1 MRARWA
7 SAVREGPS
15 PSSPHGARWR
25 LSTGRWAGMARPGSV
40 GAVLRALLRA
50 GSGRIEAC
58 ACARV
63 GGESMCSRESAH
75 TYFMHSGGGQRWV
88 VRVFARVGHFYRFTS
103 LVLEGRQLYPFHRF
117 RFSGRSHTFTAMWCC
132 AQRSFSHPISL
143 RLRGSALAS
152 GHPSTAPCAPP
163 HASPPCAHTI
173 SGTLLHSSSPHR
185 DAGPPLTL
193 DVCAR
198 PPPFVE
204 PRPPTWRAS
213 YRMTRLLHC
222 QSSARPGA
230 CE

>member
-75 TYFMHSGGGQRWV
+75 ILTSCIAVGTTVWV

-117 RFSGRSHTFTAMWCC
+117 RFSGRSHTFTPLCGVVPSAV
-132 AQRSFSHPISL
+132 SHTQSL
-143 RLRGSALAS
+143 SACGA
-152 GHPSTAPCAPP
+152 
-163 HASPPCAHTI
+163 AHWPAATRRPRRA
-173 SGTLLHSSSPHR
+173 LLHTRHRLVHTRSQAPSSTPAHPTATPALHSLSTFVLALHLSLSL
-185 DAGPPLTL
+185 ALPLG
-193 DVCAR
+193 VPAI
-198 PPPFVE
+198 V
-204 PRPPTWRAS
+204 
-213 YRMTRLLHC
+213 
-222 QSSARPGA
+222 
-230 CE
+230 